1 MSYGNDFTGE
11 NNPFE
16 CNLDK
21 YCSTNASHE
30 YIGKIALSK
39 IQNEG
44 IKQRM
49 RGIIFDGDPCPAT
62 SQPLNVLSN
71 NNKKIGQITSGIFSP
86 RIKKNIGLS
95 MILKDHWEIGENV
108 IVETLNGDKRNGTIT
123 SLPFPD

>member
-1 MSYGNDFTGE
+1 MRNIRLTKNGI
-11 NNPFE
+11 E
-16 CNLDK
+16 CTDSTSTVYLDPK
-21 YCSTNASHE
+21 
-30 YIGKIALSK
+30 K

-44 IKQRM
+44 VKQRM

-71 NNKKIGQITSGIFSP
+71 VNKKIGQITSGIFSP

-95 MILKDHWEIGENV
+95 MILKDHWEIGENI
-108 IVETLNGDKRNGTIT
+108 IVETLDGDKRNGTIT